1 MIPVLKSNLEIL
13 NELRNEHWNI
23 SKDDK
28 EALAFIE
35 ILQEYGLVEKGETDP
50 VKLLMKKMGYFK
62 TD

>member
-1 MIPVLKSNLEIL
+1 MIPVPKSNLEIL